1 MQAHFNSDFS
11 DSVICGG
18 ELKRCWG
25 AGPNGC
31 GKSTLLR
38 LVMGREKPIKGA
50 VELGEYAIEPNYFEQ
65 NQVRSP
71 CRVAAMSSDMATL
84 RMLVSL
90 TCGTWHKRRW
100 VPCQECL

>member
-1 MQAHFNSDFS
+1 MQRFAQDLHCKAR
-11 DSVICGG
+11 SVTLFFCALHASFAVS
-18 ELKRCWG
+18 ELQLCWG

-65 NQVRSP
+65 NQVR
-71 CRVAAMSSDMATL
+71 CLAARQHHTAAAAS
-84 RMLVSL
+84 
-90 TCGTWHKRRW
+90 
-100 VPCQECL
+100 